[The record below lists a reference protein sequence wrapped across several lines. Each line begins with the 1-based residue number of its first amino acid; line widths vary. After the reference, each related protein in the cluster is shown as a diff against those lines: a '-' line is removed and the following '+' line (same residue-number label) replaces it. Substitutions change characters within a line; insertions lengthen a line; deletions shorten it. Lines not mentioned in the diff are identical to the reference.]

1 MDSSSR
7 ILWRLCVIVMITLP
21 LAGCHRTRSESGLR
35 ALDAH
40 ASLQGHASPRRE
52 GGRTE
57 LQLRKDWLRCAVLAS
72 RLMSTVREEY
82 RDALML
88 QANQC
93 TRRYLSSVDGEASIA
108 YGTPDVRIGGQDFE
122 LEMRGLS
129 PHLAPSFRFQVAS
142 DVAIPVSQGNPRPKE
157 GLGVPIALWAERCT
171 DAPQCDL
178 FPPEGV
184 FRPATAWIEAEGE
197 SSRPRL
203 IIADPDRYGFLNSGR
218 ASYPLASDHAA
229 FYAWGTRSSPL
240 RRLGVYGLLGGREV
254 GRRAGLYL
262 LEDYDPGKRP
272 LIMIHGLGS
281 NPLTW
286 AKLSSAVWNDPELR
300 SRYQVWHMVY
310 STDAPLLVLRRRL
323 QQHLD
328 HAWEVLDPEGDDP
341 GRKHVVLVGHS
352 LGGVLARLLCA
363 DSGDALWNAAFSQP
377 PASLDAE
384 PADIGVLLE
393 LFRFKPY
400 DGVSHAIFMAAPH
413 RGSPLADATLGRIF
427 HRLVGRRAE
436 EVHAL
441 RRVTRANPT
450 AVRDGLRTSYLNGDL
465 NSIVTLRHSQPIR
478 LAAESLLPAPRISY
492 HTVAARKP
500 GAVPEG
506 DGIVPLS
513 SAVLPGAASTHIV
526 QGGHDIYL
534 NDEAVAEVIRLLHA
548 L

>member
-1 MDSSSR
+1 MGSCSR
-7 ILWRLCVIVMITLP
+7 LLWRLCVIVVITVP
-21 LAGCHRTRSESGLR
+21 LAGCIRATSGGGSAALEGHAGLR
-35 ALDAH
+35 R
-40 ASLQGHASPRRE
+40 QGE
-52 GGRTE
+52 RTDV
-57 LQLRKDWLRCAVLAS
+57 QLRKDWLRCAALAS
-72 RLMSTVREEY
+72 RLLPTVRQEY
-82 RDALML
+82 RDALVS
-88 QANQC
+88 QANRC
-93 TRRYLSSVDGEASIA
+93 TRSYLSSIDGEAPIA
-108 YGTPDVRIGGQDFE
+108 YGAPHVRFAGQDFE

-129 PHLAPSFRFQVAS
+129 PYLAPSFRFHVAS
-142 DVAIPVSQGNPRPKE
+142 DVAIPPYQGNPRPQE
-157 GLGVPIALWAERCT
+157 GFGVPVALWAQRCT
-171 DAPQCDL
+171 DAPHCDL

-184 FRPATAWIEAEGE
+184 FRPATAWIEAGHE
-197 SSRPRL
+197 SARPRL
-203 IIADPDRYGFLNSGR
+203 IIADADRHGPLNRGD

-286 AKLSSAVWNDPELR
+286 AKLSSAVWNDAELR
-300 SRYQVWHMVY
+300 DRYQVWHMVY

-328 HAWEVLDPEGDDP
+328 HAWGVLDPEGDDP
-341 GRKHVVLVGHS
+341 ARKHAVLVGHS
-352 LGGVLARLLCA
+352 LGGVVARLLCA
-363 DSGDALWNAAFSQP
+363 DSGDALWDAAFSRP
-377 PASLDAE
+377 PASLDAD
-384 PADIGVLLE
+384 PADIEVLLE
-393 LFRFKPY
+393 LFRFMPY

-413 RGSPLADATLGRIF
+413 RGSPLADATLGRVF

-441 RRVTRANPT
+441 RRVTRANPA
-450 AVRDGLRTSYLNGDL
+450 AVREGLRTSYLNGDL

-478 LAAESLLPAPRISY
+478 LAAESLLPAPGVSY
-492 HTVAARKP
+492 HTIAARKR

-526 QGGHDIYL
+526 HGGHDLHL
-534 NDEAVAEVIRLLHA
+534 NDEAIAEVIRLLHA